1 MTEQTMTEAE
11 ARAILERE
19 EQTRKNMSAA
29 QRKRR
34 EKVKQAR
41 ALLGGAK

>member
-1 MTEQTMTEAE
+1 MTEETMTEAE

-19 EQTRKNMSAA
+19 EQTRKNMSVA

-41 ALLGGAK
+41 ALLEGK